1 GNSRTA
7 AAGAEWRDL
16 PGGEL
21 RQSSAVRRP
30 ASAHAGR
37 RADGGVQR
45 AGQRVQERSS
55 QRQPQERIQLRS
67 DRGAE
72 RPQGSRQARH
82 RPQGRARLPGVG
94 RRQGQQYLQ
103 RHDHRDRG
111 AGAQQRQLARAWR
124 KADRDQPGH
133 RIHPLRR
140 HGRPAHHQCRQL
152 GAVHARGRRAH
163 RIRGRRLHQRC
174 AADGLVAARDDE
186 SVAVLKDNL
195 VIVSRGLDKLF
206 GSARKSALW
215 LLLALLAST
224 QVHAQTLREL
234 ADFAG
239 VRDNALV
246 GYGLVVGLDGSGD
259 QTMQTPFTTQ
269 SLTNMFSR
277 LGITVPA
284 GTNMQLRN
292 VAAVMVTATL
302 PPFAAPG
309 QHIDVVASSVGN
321 AKSLRGGT
329 LLMTP
334 LKGVDGSTYA
344 IAQGNLLVGGAGA
357 SAGGSSVQIN
367 QQAGGSIS
375 DGAIVERSVP
385 LQLGQNGGALALQ
398 LKRADFGTAQ
408 RVVDAINNA
417 MGRQVASAEN
427 ARTIRV
433 DGPQDSNQRV
443 DFIARIQSLDVTP
456 VDAPAR

>member
-1 GNSRTA
+1 MN
-7 AAGAEWRDL
+7 
-16 PGGEL
+16 
-21 RQSSAVRRP
+21 V
-30 ASAHAGR
+30 
-37 RADGGVQR
+37 
-45 AGQRVQERSS
+45 
-55 QRQPQERIQLRS
+55 
-67 DRGAE
+67 
-72 RPQGSRQARH
+72 RH
-82 RPQGRARLPGVG
+82 RLNR
-94 RRQGQQYLQ
+94 
-103 RHDHRDRG
+103 
-111 AGAQQRQLARAWR
+111 
-124 KADRDQPGH
+124 
-133 RIHPLRR
+133 
-140 HGRPAHHQCRQL
+140 
-152 GAVHARGRRAH
+152 
-163 RIRGRRLHQRC
+163 
-174 AADGLVAARDDE
+174 
-186 SVAVLKDNL
+186 
-195 VIVSRGLDKLF
+195 LF
-206 GSARKSALW
+206 GTARKTALW

-246 GYGLVVGLDGSGD
+246 GYGLVVGLDGTGD

-302 PPFAAPG
+302 PPFSAPG
-309 QHIDVVASSVGN
+309 QHIDVVVSSVGN

-334 LKGVDGSTYA
+334 LKGVDGNTYA
-344 IAQGNLLVGGAGA
+344 IAQGNMLVGGAGA
-357 SAGGSSVQIN
+357 SSGGSSVQIN
-367 QQAGGSIS
+367 QQSGGTIS

-385 LQLGQNGGALALQ
+385 LALGQNGGMLALQ

-408 RVVDAINNA
+408 RVVDAINSA

-433 DGPQDSNQRV
+433 DGPQDANQRV
-443 DFIARIQSLDVTP
+443 DFIARIQSLEVTP
-456 VDAPAR
+456 VDAPARVIINARNGSVVLNQRVTLQPAAVAHGDLSVVISTENTVSQPAPFSNGKTTVVQNSAINITKQRGSLNVVKGADLMQVVDALNALGATPQDLMSILEALKAAGSLNADLEMM

>member
-1 GNSRTA
+1 MN
-7 AAGAEWRDL
+7 
-16 PGGEL
+16 
-21 RQSSAVRRP
+21 V
-30 ASAHAGR
+30 
-37 RADGGVQR
+37 
-45 AGQRVQERSS
+45 
-55 QRQPQERIQLRS
+55 
-67 DRGAE
+67 
-72 RPQGSRQARH
+72 
-82 RPQGRARLPGVG
+82 
-94 RRQGQQYLQ
+94 
-103 RHDHRDRG
+103 
-111 AGAQQRQLARAWR
+111 
-124 KADRDQPGH
+124 
-133 RIHPLRR
+133 R
-140 HGRPAHHQCRQL
+140 HGL
-152 GAVHARGRRAH
+152 
-163 RIRGRRLHQRC
+163 
-174 AADGLVAARDDE
+174 
-186 SVAVLKDNL
+186 N
-195 VIVSRGLDKLF
+195 KLF
-206 GSARKSALW
+206 GMARKNVLW
-215 LLLALLAST
+215 LLLALLATT
-224 QVHAQTLREL
+224 QAHAQTLREL

-246 GYGLVVGLDGSGD
+246 GYGLVVGLDGTGD

-309 QHIDVVASSVGN
+309 QRIDVVVSSVGN

-334 LKGVDGSTYA
+334 LKGVDGNTYA

-367 QQAGGSIS
+367 QQSGGSIS

-385 LQLGQNGGALALQ
+385 LELGQNGGMLALQ

-433 DGPQDSNQRV
+433 DGPQDPNQRV

-456 VDAPAR
+456 VDAPARVIINARNGSVVLNQRVTLQPAAVAHGDLSVVISTENTVSQPAPFSNGKTTVVQNSAINITKQRGSLNFVKGADLMQVVDALNALGATPQDLMSILEALKAAGSLNADLEMM

>member
-1 GNSRTA
+1 M
-7 AAGAEWRDL
+7 
-16 PGGEL
+16 
-21 RQSSAVRRP
+21 
-30 ASAHAGR
+30 
-37 RADGGVQR
+37 
-45 AGQRVQERSS
+45 
-55 QRQPQERIQLRS
+55 
-67 DRGAE
+67 
-72 RPQGSRQARH
+72 
-82 RPQGRARLPGVG
+82 
-94 RRQGQQYLQ
+94 
-103 RHDHRDRG
+103 
-111 AGAQQRQLARAWR
+111 
-124 KADRDQPGH
+124 
-133 RIHPLRR
+133 
-140 HGRPAHHQCRQL
+140 
-152 GAVHARGRRAH
+152 
-163 RIRGRRLHQRC
+163 
-174 AADGLVAARDDE
+174 
-186 SVAVLKDNL
+186 
-195 VIVSRGLDKLF
+195 IVSRGLDKLF
-206 GSARKSALW
+206 GSARKCALW
-215 LLLALLAST
+215 LLLALLATT

-277 LGITVPA
+277 LGITVPP

-309 QHIDVVASSVGN
+309 QHIDVVVSSVGN

-334 LKGVDGSTYA
+334 LKGVDGNTYA
-344 IAQGNLLVGGAGA
+344 IAQGNMLVGGAGA

-367 QQAGGSIS
+367 QQSGGTIS

-385 LQLGQNGGALALQ
+385 LELGQNGGMLALQ

-408 RVVDAINNA
+408 RVVDAINGA

-433 DGPQDSNQRV
+433 DGPQDPNQRV
-443 DFIARIQSLDVTP
+443 DFIARIQSLEVTP
-456 VDAPAR
+456 VDAPARVIINARNGSVVLNQRVTLQPAAVAHGDLSVVISTENTVSQPAPFSNGKTTVVQNSAINITKQRGSLNVVKGADLIQVVDALNALGATPQDLMSILEALKAAGSLNADLEMM